1 MLPSSLCCF
10 CIALSHGFG
19 SSSWV
24 AAAEKVV
31 LIPASLQSAWGGF
44 GEGLPQRQP
53 FPITDGGEKEG
64 EKQLCRE
71 QGWRMEQGL
80 GLCLCFQ
87 QGRGKDGSRALKRW
101 ILQEVMK
108 KKIAGVAYLGGGSFQ
123 GLPST

>member
-19 SSSWV
+19 SSLWV

-44 GEGLPQRQP
+44 P
-53 FPITDGGEKEG
+53 PITDGGEKEG

-71 QGWRMEQGL
+71 QGWRIEQGL

-87 QGRGKDGSRALKRW
+87 QGRGKDGSGALKMW
-101 ILQEVMK
+101 ILQDVVK